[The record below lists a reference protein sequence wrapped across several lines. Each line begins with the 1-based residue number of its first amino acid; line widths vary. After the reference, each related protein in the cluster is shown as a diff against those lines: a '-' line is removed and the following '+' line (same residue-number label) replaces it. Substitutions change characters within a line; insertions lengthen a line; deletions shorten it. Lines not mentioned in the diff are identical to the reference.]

1 MSYTVEKMEKNMAK
15 LTIEVAAEEFEKA
28 MVSSYNKQKNKISV
42 PGFRKGKVPMAFL
55 EKLYGPQMFYED
67 AANTCIQDAYPREA
81 AESKLEIVSRP
92 TVDVVQME
100 KGKPFIFT
108 AEVALKPEVTLG
120 DYKGVEVEK
129 VAVEVTD
136 EDMEAELKRIQ
147 QQNSRTIDVTDRAAE
162 LDDEVT
168 IDFEGFIDGE
178 AFAGGKGSDYPL
190 KLGSHS
196 FIDTFEDQLVG
207 KNIGDEVEVNVT
219 FPEDYQAE
227 ELAGKPAVFKVNVK
241 AIRATELP
249 ELNDEFA
256 SEASEFDTM
265 DEYKEDIKKNLQTK
279 KEAEAKREK
288 ESKVVDKII
297 ETATM
302 EIPDA
307 MIEMTQDQMVDEF
320 AQRLSY
326 QGLQLEQYLQF
337 TGMDMAAFKEQCK
350 PEALKR
356 IQSRLVLEAIAD
368 KEAIEVTEED
378 INKELENMASMYQM
392 ELEKLKEIVGEH
404 ESDSIKK
411 DIAVQ
416 KAVDLVVEA
425 AKEV

>member
-297 ETATM
+297 EAATM

>member
-1 MSYTVEKMEKNMAK
+1 MSYTVEKLEKNMAK
-15 LTIEVAAEEFEKA
+15 ITIEVAAEDFEKA
-28 MVSSYNKQKNKISV
+28 MVGAYNKQKNRISV

-55 EKLYGPQMFYED
+55 EKTYGPEMFYEE
-67 AANTCIQDAYPREA
+67 AANTCIQEAYPREMA
-81 AESKLEIVSRP
+81 ASDLDIVSRP
-92 TVDVVQME
+92 TIDVVQME
-100 KGKPFIFT
+100 KGKIFIFT

-120 DYKGVEVEK
+120 DYKGIEVEK
-129 VAVEVTD
+129 ISVEVTE

-147 QQNSRTIDVTDRAAE
+147 QQNSRSITVEDRAAQME
-162 LDDEVT
+162 DEVI
-168 IDFEGFIDGE
+168 IDFEGFMDGVPFE
-178 AFAGGKGSDYPL
+178 GGKGSDYPL

-207 KNIGDEVEVNVT
+207 KNIGEEVEVNVT
-219 FPEDYQAE
+219 FPEDYQAQD
-227 ELAGKPAVFKVNVK
+227 LAGKPALFKVTIK
-241 AIRATELP
+241 SIKATELP

-256 SEASEFDTM
+256 SEASEFETM
-265 DEYKEDIKKNLQTK
+265 EEYKEDIKKTLLAK
-279 KEAEAKREK
+279 KETEAKHEK
-288 ESKVVDKII
+288 ESKVIEKIV
-297 ETATM
+297 EGATM

-307 MIEMTQDQMVDEF
+307 MVEMTQEQMVDEF

-337 TGMDMAAFKEQCK
+337 TGMDMNALKEQCK

-356 IQSRLVLEAIAD
+356 IQSRLVLEAIANA
-368 KEAIEVTEED
+368 EAIEVTEEEM
-378 INKELENMASMYQM
+378 NKELENMASMYQM
-392 ELEKLKEIVGEH
+392 DLEKLKEVVGEN
-404 ESDSIKK
+404 EADSMKK

>member
-168 IDFEGFIDGE
+168 IDFEGFIDGK

-326 QGLQLEQYLQF
+326 QGLKLEQYLQF

>member
-15 LTIEVAAEEFEKA
+15 LTIEVATEEFEKA

-168 IDFEGFIDGE
+168 IDFEGFIDGK

-326 QGLQLEQYLQF
+326 QGLKLEQYLQF

>member
-100 KGKPFIFT
+100 KGKPFIFIV
-108 AEVALKPEVTLG
+108 EVALKPEVTLG

>member
-81 AESKLEIVSRP
+81 AVSKLEIVSRP

>member
-1 MSYTVEKMEKNMAK
+1 MAK

>member
-207 KNIGDEVEVNVT
+207 KNIGDEVEVNVI